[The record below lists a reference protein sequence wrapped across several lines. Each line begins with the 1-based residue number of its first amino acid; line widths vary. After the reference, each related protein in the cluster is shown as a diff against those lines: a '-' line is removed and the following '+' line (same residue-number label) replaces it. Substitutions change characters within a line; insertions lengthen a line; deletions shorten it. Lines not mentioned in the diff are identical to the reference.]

1 MKQKLIIISGS
12 PCVGKT
18 TVAEELF
25 VLYENCAH
33 LDDDWVWRVNP
44 FSFDDPRNDRIYEN
58 MSFVLSGYLNL
69 KFQYIFLSTV
79 RLMEDRELFLKKV
92 TAINYMTIGFTL
104 TCSEKT
110 LTERHKKRGDKGEV
124 SFKWL
129 RKPPVPG
136 DYLINT
142 DDKTVEQI
150 VDELKNII
158 DAKTK
163 KDVKFA
169 ESILNTSEGK

>member
-1 MKQKLIIISGS
+1 MFGNLKKKLIILSGS

-18 TVAEELF
+18 TIADSL
-25 VLYENCAH
+25 LDSYENCAH

-69 KFQYIFLSTV
+69 GFDYVFLSSV
-79 RLMEDRELFLKKV
+79 RVMGDGRETLLSKI
-92 TAINYMTIGFTL
+92 TATGYTTIGFML

-129 RKPPVPG
+129 RKPPYPTDHV
-136 DYLINT
+136 INT
-142 DDKTVEQI
+142 DDKTEKQI
-150 VDELKNII
+150 VNEIKEII
-158 DAKTK
+158 
-163 KDVKFA
+163 
-169 ESILNTSEGK
+169 G

>member
-1 MKQKLIIISGS
+1 MLEAKKQKLIILSGS
-12 PCVGKT
+12 PCVGKS
-18 TVAEELF
+18 AIADGL
-25 VLYENCAH
+25 LASYENCAH

-69 KFQYIFLSTV
+69 GFDYVFLSSV
-79 RLMEDRELFLKKV
+79 RVMGDGRETLLSKI
-92 TAINYMTIGFTL
+92 TATGYTTIGFML

-129 RKPPVPG
+129 RKPPYPTDHV
-136 DYLINT
+136 INT
-142 DDKTVEQI
+142 DDKTEKQI
-150 VDELKNII
+150 VNEIKEII
-158 DAKTK
+158 
-163 KDVKFA
+163 
-169 ESILNTSEGK
+169 G